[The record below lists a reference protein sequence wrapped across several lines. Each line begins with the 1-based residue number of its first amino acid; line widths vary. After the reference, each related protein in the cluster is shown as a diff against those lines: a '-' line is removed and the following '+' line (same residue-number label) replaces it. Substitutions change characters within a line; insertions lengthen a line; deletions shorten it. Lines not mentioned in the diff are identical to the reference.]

1 MAAALDRVTVGELE
15 IAILDSVPTTGGGY
29 VAALGSLSIVASS
42 GAFYRKSGSLATDWV
57 LVLDTLSTLDPEQI
71 QDAIASALTNS
82 VNISFTYNDPANTI
96 SASVNALSLTN
107 AEISATAAIALSKLA
122 ALTIN
127 RALVS
132 DGSGVISVSTVTST
146 ELGFVSGVTSSIQT
160 QLNNKQPLDA
170 TLTSLAAYNTNG
182 ILVQTAA
189 DTFTGRTI
197 TGSASVSVTNG
208 DGVAGNP
215 TLAVLPAGVDH
226 NSLNNL
232 AIGDVHTQYALLA
245 GRSGG
250 QTINGDTASG
260 GNLTLSSTANAT
272 KGKVIIGS
280 NAIDQANNRLGIG
293 TASPTTAI
301 EIQKNSVI
309 YNEDMNS
316 VTTTNAT
323 ATTLFTTTTSSNSV
337 ELLKYYI
344 TGINTST
351 FTSVSYE
358 RTIRVKNVGGTITLG
373 TLQSDYTSEDA
384 ALAAASVQVVSS
396 GADILFQVIGLAGN
410 TITWKGV
417 VERVR

>member
-1 MAAALDRVTVGELE
+1 MAAALDRVTVGDIEV
-15 IAILDSVPTTGGGY
+15 ATLDSAPDTGGGY
-29 VAALGSLSIVASS
+29 VAALGSLGIVASS
-42 GAFYRKSGSLATDWV
+42 GAVYRKNGAGATAWV
-57 LVLDTLSTLDPEQI
+57 LVLDTASSLDPEQI
-71 QDAIASALTNS
+71 QDAIAAALTNS
-82 VNISFTYNDPANTI
+82 TTISFTYNDAGNQI
-96 SASVNALSLTN
+96 SADVNSLSLTN
-107 AEISATAAIALSKLA
+107 AQISATAAIALTKLA
-122 ALTIN
+122 ALTAS

-132 DGSGVISVSTVTST
+132 DASGVISPSAVTST
-146 ELGFVSGVTSSIQT
+146 ELGFLSGVTSSVQT

-189 DTFTGRTI
+189 DTFAGRTI

-232 AIGDVHTQYALLA
+232 TVGDVHTQYALLA

-272 KGKVIIGS
+272 KGRVIIGS

-293 TASPTTAI
+293 TATPSTAI

-316 VTTTNAT
+316 VTTTTAT

-337 ELLKYYI
+337 ELLKYYV
-344 TGINTST
+344 TGMNTST
-351 FTSVSYE
+351 FTSVAYE

-373 TLQSDYTSEDA
+373 TLQSDYTNEDA

-396 GADILFQVIGLAGN
+396 GADILFQVIGLAAN